1 MNTAELGLSSREP
14 RRQSSPSLKLEG
26 TRVLPFEKG
35 LEQLGLNLNRR
46 QLDTFQRYYRELT
59 SWNRRLNLTR
69 IVEYPQVQTLHF
81 LDSLTAW
88 LVLSQQANNGGRVMD
103 LGAGAGFPGLPL
115 KIAFP
120 EMRLTLVESVGKK
133 VFFLQHLLRAL
144 ELPDV
149 EVLHGRA
156 EALAHEP
163 SHRAA
168 FDTVLAR
175 GLAPLRVL
183 AELAL
188 PFCRQGGVVV
198 AHKKGDLAE
207 ELGQAQNALSL
218 LGGRIVEQQAVDVE
232 GLRDRRVL
240 VVVRKVADTPA
251 KFPRRPGMPKKRP
264 L

>member
-1 MNTAELGLSSREP
+1 MNTTTSGLSSLEP

-26 TRVLPFEKG
+26 TSVSPFEKG
-35 LEQLGLNLNRR
+35 LEQLGLNLTSR

-59 SWNRRLNLTR
+59 DWNRRFNLTR
-69 IVEYPQVQTLHF
+69 IVEHPQVQRLHF

-88 LVLSQQANNGGRVMD
+88 LVLSRQANRGGRVMD
-103 LGAGAGFPGLPL
+103 LGSGAGFPGLPL

-120 EMRLTLVESVGKK
+120 EISLTLVESVGKK
-133 VFFLQHLLRAL
+133 VSFLQHLLLTL

-156 EALAHEP
+156 ETLAHE
-163 SHRAA
+163 SAHRAA
-168 FDTVLAR
+168 FDTVLTR

-188 PFCRQGGVVV
+188 PFCRQGGVMV
-198 AHKKGDLAE
+198 AYKKGDLSE
-207 ELGQAQNALSL
+207 ELAQAQNAITLM
-218 LGGRIVEQQAVDVE
+218 GGRIVKQQAVDVE

-240 VVVRKVADTPA
+240 VVIKKVADTPA
-251 KFPRRPGMPKKRP
+251 KYPRRPGVPKKSP